1 MRNWFSAIALSAAA
15 AAQAA
20 PPARVEIVYDVLHNG
35 GPLATVTH
43 LLEHDGQTYR
53 LSETWAGSG
62 LLALLGDV
70 LRTSRGKVT
79 ACGLRP
85 LEYEDRRPRRDVAR
99 ARFAWEDGTLTQQFR
114 DGPQAQPLPAH
125 AQDRLSF
132 LFASAFHA
140 PGAGPLEYH
149 VADGKGV
156 AHYVFEV
163 AGRERLQV
171 PAGEFDAL
179 RLVKRDDDG
188 RSTQIW
194 LDPARSYLPLRVLVV
209 HKDGTRVDQVATR
222 FAPRR

>member
-1 MRNWFSAIALSAAA
+1 MRSWFSATALSLAAV
-15 AAQAA
+15 AQAA
-20 PPARVEIVYDVLHNG
+20 PPERVEITYDVLHNG

-53 LSETWAGSG
+53 LRETWKGGG
-62 LLALLGDV
+62 LLALLGEV
-70 LRTSRGKVT
+70 QRTSRGKVT

-85 LEYEDRRPRRDVAR
+85 LEYEDQRPRRDTAR
-99 ARFAWEDGTLTQQFR
+99 VRFGWEDGTLTQQFR
-114 DGPQAQPLPAH
+114 DGPQARPLPPH

-132 LFASAFHA
+132 LFAPAFHA

-156 AHYVFEV
+156 SHYVFEV
-163 AGRERLQV
+163 AGRERLTV

-179 RLVKRDDDG
+179 RIVKRDDDG

-194 LDPARSYLPLRVLVV
+194 LDTARSYLPLRVLVV
-209 HKDGTRVDQVATR
+209 QKDGSRVDQVAAR
-222 FAPRR
+222 IAPPR